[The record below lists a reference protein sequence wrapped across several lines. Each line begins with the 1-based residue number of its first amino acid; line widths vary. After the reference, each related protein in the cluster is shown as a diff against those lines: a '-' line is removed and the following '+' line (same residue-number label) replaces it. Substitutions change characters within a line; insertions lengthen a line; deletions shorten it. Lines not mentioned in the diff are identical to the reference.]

1 MLGIFSRQWQKRDF
15 SLDKVVALF
24 ILCTTVPICIVSVSI
39 RHYGIYV
46 PAILATSSLLYL
58 LLRGKLSQSGGLTVF
73 REANRIRAVSHVI
86 FLISLCLSVWV
97 LRGNLYYRP
106 PLYFVLCLVAAASIV
121 LDIFCLSEAKTSHI
135 VVALFKIIALSLAIY
150 GGIYY
155 LFPGFAGSDPWWH
168 YGWIQETVAQGH
180 ITEGQF
186 FSNSGYYLYPYFQ
199 LVGAM
204 THTLTS
210 LSIYDS
216 MFASIGVFGAVSCLF
231 IFLIGSKLTS
241 SVRAGLLSAL
251 IVPLTGTA
259 ILRVTAIIPMSLGF
273 YFVLAIMYLLF
284 CRDRRTFS
292 DTLLLILLS
301 ISVIFTHMIATAVL
315 LLTLVAIFVGMK
327 SYKRIGKPIINALYE
342 PVSLTFVALFGVT
355 MFTKW
360 MQVPPGG
367 GAFFDYTLRGLA
379 RSLEQQAQFLWAAG
393 PTAHAIS
400 YGALVLNQAGY
411 FLLLF
416 LAIIGSLVYLHPRN
430 RTGRR
435 TALMFTTGLLI
446 VTPYAFGLFGLTN
459 IAPSRWNFFFY
470 AGLAILA
477 VPGLMG
483 LASIVRRGIIRPAVI
498 MFGVLVI
505 LFTMITNTSGNGDS
519 PFFYNGADRNG
530 FTQSELSAIHTLSDM
545 GYGRPETDLIYGNT
559 FVFVL
564 GYDKYMEMV
573 SRDNRIFVQRNYHL
587 RHPEW
592 NSRYSVELHVGII
605 GRRQVGK
612 SVVITDYVKEQGIN
626 RGPLIYS
633 NPNVTVYAMPEAP
646 EVE

>member
-1 MLGIFSRQWQKRDF
+1 MLSIFSKQWRKRDF
-15 SLDKVVALF
+15 SLDKVIALF
-24 ILCTTVPICIVSVSI
+24 ILCTTVPIIIVSVSI

-46 PAILATSSLLYL
+46 PAILSISSLLYL
-58 LLRGKLSQSGGLTVF
+58 LLRGKLSQSGGLTIF
-73 REANRIRAVSHVI
+73 REANRIRAISHII
-86 FLISLCLSVWV
+86 FLISLSLSVWV

-106 PLYFVLCLVAAASIV
+106 PLYFILCLVAAASIV
-121 LDIFCLSEAKTSHI
+121 LDIFCLNEAKTSH
-135 VVALFKIIALSLAIY
+135 VVVTLSKIIALSLAIY
-150 GGIYY
+150 GGLYY

-168 YGWIQETVAQGH
+168 YGWIQETVAQGR

-204 THTLTS
+204 THTITS
-210 LSIYDS
+210 LSIRAS
-216 MFASIGVFGAVSCLF
+216 MFASIGVFGAISCLF
-231 IFLIGSKLTS
+231 IFLVSRKLTS
-241 SVRAGLLSAL
+241 SVRTGLLSAL

-259 ILRVTAIIPMSLGF
+259 ILRSTAIIPMSLGF

-284 CRDRRTFS
+284 CRDRRAFP
-292 DTLLLILLS
+292 DTLVLILLS
-301 ISVIFTHMIATAVL
+301 ISVIFTHMIATTVL

-327 SYKRIGKPIINALYE
+327 FYKRVSKPVISALYE
-342 PVSLTFVALFGVT
+342 PVSLTFAALFGVI

-367 GAFFDYTLRGLA
+367 GAFFDYTLRGLVQ
-379 RSLEQQAQFLWAAG
+379 SLEQQAQFLWAAPATTYTIPVG
-393 PTAHAIS
+393 VLI
-400 YGALVLNQAGY
+400 LNQAGY

-416 LAIIGSLVYLHPRN
+416 LAIISSLIYLHPQN

-435 TALMFTTGLLI
+435 TALLFTAGLLI
-446 VTPYAFGLFGLTN
+446 VTPYVFGLFGLTN

-470 AGLAILA
+470 TGLAILA

-505 LFTMITNTSGNGDS
+505 LFTMITNVSGNGDS

-530 FTQSELSAIHTLSDM
+530 FTRSELIAMHTLSDM
-545 GYGRPETDLIYGNT
+545 GYGRPETDALYGDA
-559 FVFVL
+559 FVFEI
-564 GYDKYMEMV
+564 GYDEYVEMI
-573 SRDNRIFVQRNYHL
+573 SRDNRIFIQRNYYLH
-587 RHPEW
+587 HPEW
-592 NSRYSVELHVGII
+592 NSRYSSRLHVGII
-605 GRRQVGK
+605 GYLSK
-612 SVVITDYVKEQGIN
+612 SVVIADYVREQGID

-633 NPNVTVYAMPEAP
+633 NPNVTVYAMPKTP